1 MKPTHWLRDW
11 DDWGGFQKSQWNSW
25 KLWESNHLVT
35 VCCNCMPYACASF
48 ELCKVQELKSFV
60 FSFGLLD
67 HPPNEHQS
75 MPRHAVYNIIVSKHA
90 LPKWNM
96 FRKLPSCC
104 CRDHKWE
111 SSSPRMHND
120 PDGTS
125 NRRIAWSMSDRI
137 WIQFDCIILYMYI
150 VTDSKLP
157 FNFAFQEKGDFAW

>member
-1 MKPTHWLRDW
+1 MRQAAQQLVPWALMILMLASTEVGMSALRLWRQPRQCLYTAWVTKSMKPNGILAESHGTQIILWLYA
-11 DDWGGFQKSQWNSW
+11 
-25 KLWESNHLVT
+25 VT
-35 VCCNCMPYACASF
+35 DCNCMPYACASF

-75 MPRHAVYNIIVSKHA
+75 PRHAV
-90 LPKWNM
+90 PTWNM

-137 WIQFDCIILYMYI
+137 
-150 VTDSKLP
+150 
-157 FNFAFQEKGDFAW
+157 